1 MKGSNACLH
10 TLKSP
15 SSVFI
20 LIYLQF
26 KEQLQLN
33 GNIILITCN
42 IKIIYIYIFFK
53 TLLSSSYKSG
63 VILKWVSLIG
73 SKLPL
78 LAKIMA
84 LRL

>member
-33 GNIILITCN
+33 GNIILIMCN
-42 IKIIYIYIFFK
+42 IKIIYIFFE

-63 VILKWVSLIG
+63 VILKWANLIG